1 MAAVLAEGSAGG
13 AESEAAAVPPMA
25 GLEMVQ
31 QGAEA
36 RVYRGLFLGRPTVVK
51 HRFPKRYRHPLL
63 EERLSRRRTAQEA
76 RSLLR
81 CRRAGGL
88 APSLW
93 NALPSHVKEIC
104 NF

>member
-1 MAAVLAEGSAGG
+1 CFRAGG

-36 RVYRGLFLGRPTVVK
+36 RVYRGLFLGRPTVAK
-51 HRFPKRYRHPLL
+51 HRFPKRY
-63 EERLSRRRTAQEA
+63 RRTAQEA

-81 CRRAGGL
+81 CRRAGGRASRL
-88 APSLW
+88 DCDTGMGEGGGAAEWHSFREQR
-93 NALPSHVKEIC
+93 ASGRYQS
-104 NF
+104 